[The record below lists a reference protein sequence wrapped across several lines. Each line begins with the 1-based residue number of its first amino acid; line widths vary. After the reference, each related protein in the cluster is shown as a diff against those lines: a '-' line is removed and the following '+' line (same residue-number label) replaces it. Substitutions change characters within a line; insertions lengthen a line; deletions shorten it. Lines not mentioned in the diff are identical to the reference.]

1 MGVDWNWLHSLI
13 FGLIGGFF
21 EFLPVP
27 TDAQQYLVMRMSGI
41 AEPYGISTLCAH
53 LGCLFALYFS
63 CYSRIAKLR
72 RENKI
77 ASIPMRKRK
86 RQPDPVSLMESKLLR
101 FGIVPFALTAVVA
114 PLIAPYFGREWVRT
128 ILLLLNAAIII
139 APQYFSGSNKDARSL
154 SPLDSVLI
162 GLGGI
167 VGAIPGVSSIAGA
180 LSVAKIR
187 GTDQQYSLDF
197 VYLLFIPTMLAMC
210 VADVVLLVLA
220 GGSGLDG
227 WAFLHGLLTMVSAA
241 AAAFGGITFMR
252 FLSVKIGFSGFAYY
266 SVGLSMFTF
275 ILYLIG

>member
-1 MGVDWNWLHSLI
+1 MDWNWLHSLI
-13 FGLIGGFF
+13 YGAIGGFF

-27 TDAQQYLVMRMSGI
+27 TDAQQHLMMRLSGVDQ
-41 AEPYGISTLCAH
+41 PYAICTLCAH

-63 CYSRIAKLR
+63 CYNRIAKLR

-101 FGIVPFALTAVVA
+101 FGIIPFLLTAVIA
-114 PLIAPYFGREWVRT
+114 PVIRPYFGREWVLAL
-128 ILLLLNAAIII
+128 LLLLNAAVIL
-139 APQYFSGSNKDARSL
+139 APQYLPGSNKDARSL

-162 GLGGI
+162 GLGGV
-167 VGAIPGVSSIAGA
+167 VGAIPGISGIAGA
-180 LSVAKIR
+180 LSVAKMR

-197 VYLLFIPTMLAMC
+197 VYLLFIPALLAMC
-210 VADVVLLVLA
+210 IADVVLLVLA

-252 FLSVKIGFSGFAYY
+252 FLAVKIGFSGFAYY
-266 SVGLSMFTF
+266 SAGLGMFTF